1 MEQLQVIQ
9 SKIYEIRGQ
18 KVMLD
23 RDLAE
28 LYQVTTSNLNK
39 AVKRNLKRFP
49 PDFMFQLTE
58 EEWEILRFQNGII
71 KKGRGEH
78 TKYLPHAFTEQG
90 LAMLSGLLNSDIAIQ
105 VNINIMRAFV
115 AVRQMI
121 ALPPTDKLT
130 ELQQEVANLKAYM
143 EEILSDQNDINEETA
158 MQLELINQS
167 LADVIYSHYF
177 FHLCGSSCS
186 SSSYVAFCVSIRRTT
201 YSNNFT
207 LITYVIP
214 KTLSIFALL
223 CGKKN

>member
-167 LADVIYSHYF
+167 LVE
-177 FHLCGSSCS
+177 LQMKK
-186 SSSYVAFCVSIRRTT
+186 RREEKPR
-201 YSNNFT
+201 NPIGF
-207 LITYVIP
+207 IQP
-214 KTLSIFALL
+214 KNKT
-223 CGKKN
+223 